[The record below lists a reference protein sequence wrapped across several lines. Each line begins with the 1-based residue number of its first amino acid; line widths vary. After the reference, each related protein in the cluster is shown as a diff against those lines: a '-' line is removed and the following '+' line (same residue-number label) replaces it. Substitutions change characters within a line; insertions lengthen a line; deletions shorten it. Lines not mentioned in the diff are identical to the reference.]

1 MTKAVRELSVIFDK
15 DEVSEIW
22 EIFLADCV
30 ARAIHHFVKNEGM
43 SIDEAL
49 KRVSHKD
56 IRLGFTDLTLEDG
69 DIVTELS
76 SLIIDVDV
84 EV

>member
-43 SIDEAL
+43 SIEEAL
-49 KRVSHKD
+49 KRVLINGIS
-56 IRLGFTDLTLEDG
+56 LEL
-69 DIVTELS
+69 ILS
-76 SLIIDVDV
+76 SSIIRIKTFLSSSLSK
-84 EV
+84 